1 MTSER
6 NASQPS
12 PTKFGQS
19 SRPSTSIGAGVWE
32 KLRNYGSALLLA
44 LLILLFSVFTS
55 TFMTLDN
62 IQNVLIQQA
71 IGAMMAFAVM
81 FPLIL
86 NEFDLS
92 VGNMIGFL
100 MVLGATLAGSGQG
113 AAVIIPV
120 MIVTGVLVGFINGV
134 LTVKA
139 GISSFIATL
148 GVGITMSGLSQGL
161 SGGQVLFTNIPS
173 QVVAIGN
180 NYLGPLSV
188 ADWIAIVVALALFYL
203 LELTPIGRAWYAT
216 GGSEKV
222 AFLAGLRTRALRI
235 GAFTMAGLFVGIGS
249 VIALGQSGGAN
260 PGYGPDLLLPA
271 YAAAFLGVTT
281 FRPGRYNVIGT
292 VVGLLLLAVGFNGLS
307 LLGVP
312 FWVQPI
318 YNGGVLLLAVALAR
332 SEARKVRVG

>member
-1 MTSER
+1 MTTEQG
-6 NASQPS
+6 ASRD
-12 PTKFGQS
+12 S
-19 SRPSTSIGAGVWE
+19 SGAQASSVRTDRRSKSGILDKV
-32 KLRNYGSALLLA
+32 RNYGSALLLA
-44 LLILLFSVFTS
+44 ALIVVFSVTTS

-71 IGAMMAFAVM
+71 IAAMMAFAVM

-100 MVLGATLAGSGQG
+100 MVLGASLAGSGQG

-120 MIVTGVLVGFINGV
+120 MVLTGVLVGFINGV

-148 GVGITMSGLSQGL
+148 GVGITMSGLSQGI
-161 SGGQVLFTNIPS
+161 SGGQVLFKDIPT
-173 QVVAIGN
+173 QVTAIGN
-180 NYLGPLSV
+180 NYLGPLSI
-188 ADWIAIVVALALFYL
+188 ADWIAIVGALALFYL

-216 GGSEKV
+216 GGSERV
-222 AFLAGLRTRALRI
+222 AFLAGLRTKALRI

-312 FWVQPI
+312 FWMQPI
-318 YNGGVLLLAVALAR
+318 YNGGVLLLAVAIAR